1 MSYSRK
7 TYDSFNPLARFAH
20 RQRFYNSI
28 LSIIPANGVS
38 ILDYGCG
45 DGKFLNEL
53 LDKYKDKELKLAG
66 FEPLMESIEANK
78 IKIVKTLQELN
89 AEKFDFVTCFEVLE
103 HFSKKNQESIFK
115 DFISLLKQD
124 GKLII
129 SVPIE
134 IGFPAII
141 KNLRRKYSFK
151 GQQFTFKNILKSI
164 RGTPMPEYRDREGY
178 LDHMGFNYKDLELLF
193 VKFFIIK
200 SKMYSPFKSLGPNF
214 NSQVFYELTL
224 KHT

>member
-20 RQRFYNSI
+20 RQRFQNSI

-38 ILDYGCG
+38 VLDYGCG

-53 LDKYKDKELKLAG
+53 LEKYKDKGLKLAG
-66 FEPLMESIEANK
+66 FEPLMESIDSNK
-78 IKIVKTLQELN
+78 IKIVKTLEELKG
-89 AEKFDFVTCFEVLE
+89 EKFDFVTCFEVLE
-103 HFSKKNQESIFK
+103 HFNPKNQELIFK
-115 DFISLLKQD
+115 DFTTLLKKD

-134 IGFPAII
+134 IGFPALI

-151 GQQFTFKNILKSI
+151 GKQFSFKNILKSM
-164 RGTPMPEYRDREGY
+164 RAVPMPEYRNREGY

-193 VKFFIIK
+193 AKFFIIK
-200 SKMYSPFKSLGPNF
+200 SKTYSPYKNLSSNF

-224 KHT
+224 KHS